1 MVDGDGRPDKVMLK
15 KVRVSI
21 LRGDNPTTGIHD
33 WERYVI
39 VSDGVTTICEI
50 CDSREVRKLASRLE
64 RELMKARRE
73 RMTENGG
80 AQSQRPASEP
90 VCKTV

>member
-1 MVDGDGRPDKVMLK
+1 MCNEK
-15 KVRVSI
+15 KSEPISI
-21 LRGDNPTTGIHD
+21 ESDLFQGFRSHLDLTLEETLQT
-33 WERYVI
+33 RYVI

-64 RELMKARRE
+64 RELLKARRE

-90 VCKTV
+90 VCETV